1 MVSSR
6 ALPSARSA
14 GPRKCRSPRKER
26 RRGTSWPC
34 SRFRVPSRGQSGD
47 LAYGEA
53 SAGVIRPARV
63 RGRPPWEP
71 APRLPGMADA
81 SGRPGGLTP
90 SPDAGRPVG
99 GIWPRPGFEPSPS
112 CRCSSMAPPRRL
124 RAAAGPDDR
133 RAAGVVADLR
143 RGNFPDRE
151 IPGVPIGGMADIAVG
166 LLLLSTLSSATS
178 LLAGSAYLLLLGVGI
193 GSVIQ
198 VLVLITQNPC
208 RGPAQM
214 DRLGPHP
221 RPRGRDGQ
229 VVSCEAVIREAGQLL
244 WPGKDHPP
252 L

>member
-1 MVSSR
+1 MIAGLLVLSLISGEVISR
-6 ALPSARSA
+6 T
-14 GPRKCRSPRKER
+14 GK
-26 RRGTSWPC
+26 
-34 SRFRVPSRGQSGD
+34 
-47 LAYGEA
+47 Y
-53 SAGVIRPARV
+53 
-63 RGRPPWEP
+63 
-71 APRLPGMADA
+71 
-81 SGRPGGLTP
+81 
-90 SPDAGRPVG
+90 
-99 GIWPRPGFEPSPS
+99 
-112 CRCSSMAPPRRL
+112 
-124 RAAAGPDDR
+124 RA
-133 RAAGVVADLR
+133 
-143 RGNFPDRE
+143 F
-151 IPGVPIGGMADIAVG
+151 PIGGTADIAAG

-252 L
+252 LPSTAPAS